1 MSKRE
6 PTLLVCDMIESAES
20 ILSFTAGMTYE
31 QFLED
36 KKTRD
41 AVVRNFEIIGEAA
54 NRLPDDFKALYP
66 NIDWQRLRGLRN
78 RIVHDYFGIDFSII
92 WKIKEEYLRG
102 LMVSLSKVFS

>member
-6 PTLLVCDMIESAES
+6 PSLLVCDMIESAES

-41 AVVRNFEIIGEAA
+41 AVVRNLKSLAKRPIACPMISKRSIRISTGSGYEACETELFTITLA
-54 NRLPDDFKALYP
+54 STFP
-66 NIDWQRLRGLRN
+66 
-78 RIVHDYFGIDFSII
+78 
-92 WKIKEEYLRG
+92 
-102 LMVSLSKVFS
+102 